1 MFNSIYIYIS
11 MITLLVFATMN
22 EGESTRLEDIKN
34 AISYARNQLL
44 QIAQMVIRREAA
56 TKQLKDKIILETG
69 GKGNSTIENYISC
82 WGTHYE
88 NYFGH
93 ILFEEA
99 KNGPEDYGTFTVKH
113 SLRQCMKKEANA
125 HTGQWRSVSAAVDC
139 EHYKPSGNKKD
150 LQELKSNIEISYR
163 RRMLFGNIML
173 LKKIH
178 ETLAE
183 KLTRV
188 GGRN

>member
-1 MFNSIYIYIS
+1 IVYFTGHFVKNIHHCVTAQSETRVIKDSYLSPYGRFRIFLTGASESFTNQDINSLIYLTKPSEYNEHELICCLKYILH
-11 MITLLVFATMN
+11 T
-22 EGESTRLEDIKN
+22 
-34 AISYARNQLL
+34 
-44 QIAQMVIRREAA
+44 
-56 TKQLKDKIILETG
+56 
-69 GKGNSTIENYISC
+69 
-82 WGTHYE
+82 
-88 NYFGH
+88 
-93 ILFEEA
+93 
-99 KNGPEDYGTFTVKH
+99 GTFTVKH

-125 HTGQWRSVSAAVDC
+125 HTAQWRSVSAAVDC

-183 KLTRV
+183 KLTR
-188 GGRN
+188 

>member
-1 MFNSIYIYIS
+1 
-11 MITLLVFATMN
+11 
-22 EGESTRLEDIKN
+22 
-34 AISYARNQLL
+34 
-44 QIAQMVIRREAA
+44 
-56 TKQLKDKIILETG
+56 
-69 GKGNSTIENYISC
+69 
-82 WGTHYE
+82 
-88 NYFGH
+88 
-93 ILFEEA
+93 
-99 KNGPEDYGTFTVKH
+99 
-113 SLRQCMKKEANA
+113 MKKEANA
-125 HTGQWRSVSAAVDC
+125 HTAQWRSVSAAVDC